1 MHSTRF
7 TIAAVALAV
16 ALPGICLAAKADRKN
31 KKNDTPAAFATVDK
45 NSDGSVSKEE
55 FMAAMKEKLGE
66 SAADSRFTTL
76 DKNSDGKLTKE
87 EYDAGAGEAKKRRR
101 KNSN

>member
-1 MHSTRF
+1 
-7 TIAAVALAV
+7 
-16 ALPGICLAAKADRKN
+16 
-31 KKNDTPAAFATVDK
+31 
-45 NSDGSVSKEE
+45 
-55 FMAAMKEKLGE
+55 MAAMKEKLGE